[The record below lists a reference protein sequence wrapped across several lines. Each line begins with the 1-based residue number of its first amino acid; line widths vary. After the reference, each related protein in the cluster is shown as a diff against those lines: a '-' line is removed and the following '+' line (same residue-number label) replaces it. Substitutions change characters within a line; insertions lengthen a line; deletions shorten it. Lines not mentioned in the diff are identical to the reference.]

1 MPDDPSRQP
10 AVPAP
15 DCDLT
20 AIHIQ
25 IGTKLQLISDRTGR
39 PLHHFA
45 TLIGF
50 LAGEAVLVKTPTEN
64 GALVPFRE
72 GERLTARVFSGLN
85 VYTFAT
91 IVERVQSTPLQCL
104 YLAFPKTVTGT
115 ALRKAIRIRTNLAG
129 KASRATAGEAPQDGD
144 VSITNLSI
152 AGASFDSQGK
162 LGELGEQITLS
173 FAFFVQPG
181 DCEVQFKTRATI
193 RNLKAPKP
201 GPAGSP
207 GAHAHGV
214 EFLDLEPT
222 EQIKLQNFLYESV
235 VAGRQTIV

>member
-10 AVPAP
+10 AEPAP
-15 DCDLT
+15 ACDLT
-20 AIHIQ
+20 AINIQ

-91 IVERVQSTPLQCL
+91 NVERVQSTPLHCL
-104 YLAFPKTVTGT
+104 YLAFPRTVTGT
-115 ALRKAIRIRTNLAG
+115 ALRKAIRVRTDLKG
-129 KASRATAGEAPQDGD
+129 TASKATAGEPAPDEEI
-144 VSITNLSI
+144 SLSNLSI

-162 LGELGEQITLS
+162 LGEPGEQITLS
-173 FAFFVQPG
+173 FTFLVQPG
-181 DCEVQFKTRATI
+181 DCQVQFKTRATI

-201 GPAGSP
+201 GSAASP
-207 GAHAHGV
+207 GAYAHGV